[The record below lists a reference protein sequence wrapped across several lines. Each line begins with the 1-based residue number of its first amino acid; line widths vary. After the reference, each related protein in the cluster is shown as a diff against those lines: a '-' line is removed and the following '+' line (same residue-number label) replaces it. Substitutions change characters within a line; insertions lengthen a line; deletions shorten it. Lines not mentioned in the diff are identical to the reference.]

1 MQSQLRIYAIKDG
14 LFDEF
19 VAFWRAEIVPLR
31 ERFGFAVAG
40 AWADPQTRTFAW
52 VVTHPDFERA
62 AADYYDSP
70 DRKSLSRDPAEFIDR
85 SELRLM
91 QAVDSSSPA

>member
-1 MQSQLRIYAIKDG
+1 MQSQLRIYSIKDG
-14 LFDEF
+14 LLDEF
-19 VAFWRAEIVPLR
+19 VEFWRAEIVPLR
-31 ERFGFAVAG
+31 RRFGFEVAG
-40 AWADPQTRTFAW
+40 AWADRESRTFAW

-70 DRKSLSRDPAEFIDR
+70 DRSALSRDPGTFIDS

-91 QAVDSSSPA
+91 ESVDAG

>member
-1 MQSQLRIYAIKDG
+1 MASQLRIYSIKEG

-19 VAFWRAEIVPLR
+19 VEFWRAEIVPLR
-31 ERFGFAVAG
+31 RRFGFEIAG
-40 AWADPQTRTFAW
+40 SWADPETRTFAW
-52 VVTHPDFERA
+52 VATHPDFERA

-70 DRKSLSRDPAEFIDR
+70 DRKALSRDPGEFIES

-91 QAVDSSSPA
+91 EPVAAG

>member
-1 MQSQLRIYAIKDG
+1 MQSQLRIYSIKDG
-14 LFDEF
+14 MLDEF
-19 VAFWRAEIVPLR
+19 VEFWRAEIVPLR
-31 ERFGFAVAG
+31 RRFGFAVAG
-40 AWADPQTRTFAW
+40 AWADTDTRTFAW

-70 DRKSLSRDPAEFIDR
+70 DRRSLSRDPGEFIES

-91 QAVDSSSPA
+91 ESVDLG